1 MRVVIVGAGK
11 LGLAIT
17 EALLGGGN
25 EITLIDKDAERI
37 AAASNQYDVF
47 TICADAK
54 RTEVLKGLPIVDQH
68 LLIAATGSDETNMV
82 IASFAKKLGCK
93 TVMARVREPEHV
105 DQKSFIKDSLGID
118 HLLNPDMACAGEI
131 FKYLT
136 EKHAIGRGEFNLG
149 EVSILEFAIEKME
162 QMVGQELKDAAT
174 KLDGL
179 LIAAISR
186 DGKIMIPNGSTKFE
200 AEDVLY
206 VIGETETVDK
216 LARKVK
222 EGDKENDKEGE
233 TKVNRVMIA
242 GGGNTGYFLS
252 KLLSEKNIGVKL
264 VEKDRKRAEQLSGML
279 DDVLVLN
286 ADATEP
292 GLLQEENLDSM
303 DAFVALTGFDEEN
316 LLLSLIAKD
325 AGVEEVVTKI
335 SRKSYSFLTEK
346 IGVAMTINPMDMC
359 ANSVLHNIR
368 KEGVV
373 LFNKLIN
380 GQAEFVEIVAQNGMP
395 LIDKPLMNLEIP
407 KGILIAAINRN
418 GSVIIPRGNTQI
430 MPGDRVTII
439 SLLANSASLE
449 GLLSKGK
456 TSKL

>member
-25 EITLIDKDAERI
+25 EITLIDNDAERI

-54 RTEVLKGLPIVDQH
+54 RTDVLKGLPIVDQH
-68 LLIAATGSDETNMV
+68 LLISATGSDETNMV

-93 TVMARVREPEHV
+93 SVMARVREPEHV
-105 DQKSFIKDSLGID
+105 DQRDFIKESLGID

-136 EKHAIGRGEFNLG
+136 EKHAIGRGKFNLG
-149 EVSILEFAIEKME
+149 EVSILEFAIEKMS
-162 QMVGQELKDAAT
+162 QMIGQELKDAA
-174 KLDGL
+174 KQLEGL

-186 DGKIMIPNGSTKFE
+186 DGKIMIPNGSTTLI
-200 AEDVLY
+200 AEDILY
-206 VIGETETVDK
+206 VIGEADAVDVLAKKVRDDSETQT
-216 LARKVK
+216 
-222 EGDKENDKEGE
+222 N
-233 TKVNRVMIA
+233 VNRVMIA

-252 KLLSEKNIGVKL
+252 KMLSQKNIGVKL
-264 VEKDRKRAEQLSGML
+264 VEKDRARAEQLSGML

-359 ANSVLHNIR
+359 ANNVLHTVR
-368 KEGVV
+368 KEGIV

-395 LIDKPLMNLEIP
+395 LINKPLMQLEIP
-407 KGILIAAINRN
+407 EGILIAAINRN

-430 MPGDRVTII
+430 MPGDKVTII

>member
-25 EITLIDKDAERI
+25 EITLIDNDAERI

-68 LLIAATGSDETNMV
+68 LLISATGSDETNMV

-93 TVMARVREPEHV
+93 SVMARVREPEHV
-105 DQKSFIKDSLGID
+105 DQRDFIKESLGID

-136 EKHAIGRGEFNLG
+136 EKHAIGRGKFNLG
-149 EVSILEFAIEKME
+149 EVSILEFAIEKMA
-162 QMVGQELKDAAT
+162 QMIGQELKDAA
-174 KLDGL
+174 KQLDGL

-186 DGKIMIPNGSTKFE
+186 DGKIMIPNGSTTLI
-200 AEDVLY
+200 AEDILY
-206 VIGETETVDK
+206 VIGEADAVDVLAKKVRDDSETQT
-216 LARKVK
+216 
-222 EGDKENDKEGE
+222 N
-233 TKVNRVMIA
+233 VNRVMIA

-252 KLLSEKNIGVKL
+252 KMLSQKNIGVKL
-264 VEKDRKRAEQLSGML
+264 VEKDRARAEQLSGML

-359 ANSVLHNIR
+359 ANNVLHTVR
-368 KEGVV
+368 KEGIV

-395 LIDKPLMNLEIP
+395 LINKPLMQLEIP
-407 KGILIAAINRN
+407 EGILVAAINRN

-430 MPGDRVTII
+430 MPGDKVTII

>member
-25 EITLIDKDAERI
+25 EITLIDNDAERI

-54 RTEVLKGLPIVDQH
+54 RTDVLKGLPIVDQH
-68 LLIAATGSDETNMV
+68 LLISATGSDETNMV

-93 TVMARVREPEHV
+93 SVMARVREPEHV
-105 DQKSFIKDSLGID
+105 DQRDFIKKSLGID

-136 EKHAIGRGEFNLG
+136 EKHAIGRGKFNLG
-149 EVSILEFAIEKME
+149 EVSILEFAIEKMS
-162 QMVGQELKDAAT
+162 QMIGQELKDAA
-174 KLDGL
+174 KQLDGL

-186 DGKIMIPNGSTKFE
+186 DGKIMIPNGSTTLI
-200 AEDVLY
+200 AEDILY
-206 VIGETETVDK
+206 VIGEADAVDVLAKKVRDDSETQT
-216 LARKVK
+216 
-222 EGDKENDKEGE
+222 N
-233 TKVNRVMIA
+233 VNRVMIA

-252 KLLSEKNIGVKL
+252 KMLSQKSIGVKL
-264 VEKDRKRAEQLSGML
+264 VEKDRARAEQLSGML

-359 ANSVLHNIR
+359 ANNVLHTVR
-368 KEGVV
+368 KEGIV

-395 LIDKPLMNLEIP
+395 LINKPLMQLEIP
-407 KGILIAAINRN
+407 EGILIAAINRN

-430 MPGDRVTII
+430 MPGDKVTII